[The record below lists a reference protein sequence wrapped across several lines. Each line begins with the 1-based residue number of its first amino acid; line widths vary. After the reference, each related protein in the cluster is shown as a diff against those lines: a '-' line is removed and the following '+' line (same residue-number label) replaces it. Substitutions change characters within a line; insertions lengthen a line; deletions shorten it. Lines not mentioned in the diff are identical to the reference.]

1 MTVPHRVVVNNVESY
16 LASCQAG
23 MGLIQVPRFDVQQLL
38 ADGDLVEVLPDWPAP
53 PMPVAALYLHRHQ
66 RSRRMA
72 VFIDWFQGLLG
83 RAVAG
88 AHPPM
93 PVAPW
98 WRTAQIRGGP
108 GLRRA

>member
-66 RSRRMA
+66 RSQRMA
-72 VFIDWFQGLLG
+72 VFIDWFQALLHRTVGEHG
-83 RAVAG
+83 RVAR
-88 AHPPM
+88 H
-93 PVAPW
+93 
-98 WRTAQIRGGP
+98 RGD
-108 GLRRA
+108 AD